1 MNTQPKAHFNSMGND
16 FQISF
21 GLDMLSGRAKAS
33 LLRAL
38 LEESGALKDVSKGG
52 EAEAVLN
59 TAVNNLWN
67 KA

>member
-1 MNTQPKAHFNSMGND
+1 MSNQPKAHFNSMGND

-38 LEESGALKDVSKGG
+38 LEQTGVLPEVTKGG
-52 EAEAVLN
+52 EAEAILN
-59 TAVNNLWN
+59 KAVNNLWEQ
-67 KA
+67 K